1 MRTKTLQ
8 LREEDGY
15 KHTVLCE
22 YPFFFPTAFPPSH
35 KKKTLSSC
43 SGNISRRRKIV
54 RRTELR
60 VQFSLGE
67 KDRFALLSIQV

>member
-22 YPFFFPTAFPPSH
+22 HPFFFPTAFPPSH
-35 KKKTLSSC
+35 KKKLYHPALAIYL
-43 SGNISRRRKIV
+43 G
-54 RRTELR
+54 
-60 VQFSLGE
+60 GE
-67 KDRFALLSIQV
+67 KLLDVQSCVYSSL